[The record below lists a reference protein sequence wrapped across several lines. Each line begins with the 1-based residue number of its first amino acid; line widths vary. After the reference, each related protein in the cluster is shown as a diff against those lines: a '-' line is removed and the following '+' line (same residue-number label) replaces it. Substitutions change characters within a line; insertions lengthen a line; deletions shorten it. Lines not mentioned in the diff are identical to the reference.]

1 MASIECAVYNSDRIA
16 VSELAK
22 SCLKSQFWKQRN
34 IKKTSVTF
42 DEGLQSVRYNDLQDL
57 VEIGKIFRYYWCK
70 IQI

>member
-42 DEGLQSVRYNDLQDL
+42 EKDYREYATM
-57 VEIGKIFRYYWCK
+57 IYKI
-70 IQI
+70 